1 MPTIYSLQTKYKL
14 ANRSRYRERNEMH
27 CDLARQSVQNNNKRE
42 ERDVESSDAE
52 QCAKGGSDAL
62 NYGDEYV
69 SGEWL
74 F

>member
-1 MPTIYSLQTKYKL
+1 MKCAAILPKP
-14 ANRSRYRERNEMH
+14 RE
-27 CDLARQSVQNNNKRE
+27 QNNGERE
-42 ERDVESSDAE
+42 ERDVESSGAE